1 MTEYLFVTWDGG
13 GNVPPA
19 LALGRALRA
28 RGHGVRVLGHPTLRS
43 TVEAAG
49 LEMHEFETVRPFSA
63 VESTSLPRLVAT
75 FSDPRLGDDVLTE
88 VRRAA
93 TDVVVV
99 DCMLL
104 SALRACARAGLPH
117 ASLEHLF
124 DGYLRGGWARGPVG
138 LAARLRRV
146 PPEKQ
151 WAAAATA
158 LVATL
163 PSLDPSYDERQPG
176 NRVWTGPFVAATTP
190 KDWSRQEPRVLV
202 SLSTFAYAGMAD
214 AMQRLLDAVG
224 GLDVHATVT
233 TGPVLDPGDFRA
245 PANAEVHRFVPH
257 DELMPAS
264 SLLVGHGG
272 HATTMRALAHDLPV
286 LVVPM
291 HPMLDQPMVGRQVQA
306 AGAGRLLRKK
316 ASVVQLR
323 DAIGELVLDG
333 PHRGAAARLGAEIR
347 RSGGV
352 DRAVALL
359 EQLATAVVPLPAV
372 DGRDG

>member
-1 MTEYLFVTWDGG
+1 MTDYLLVTWDGG

-19 LALGRALRA
+19 LSLGRALKT
-28 RGHGVRVLGHPTLRS
+28 RGHGVRVLAHPTLRS
-43 TVEAAG
+43 SVEAAG
-49 LEMHEFETVRPFSA
+49 LEMREYETVRPFSA
-63 VESTSLPRLVAT
+63 VENHSLPRLVAT
-75 FSDPRLGDDVLTE
+75 FSDPRLADDVLAE
-88 VRRAA
+88 ARRAP

-104 SALRACARAGLPH
+104 PALRACARAGLPH
-117 ASLEHLF
+117 VSLEHLF
-124 DGYLRGGWARGPVG
+124 DGYLRGGWAKGPVG

-151 WAAAATA
+151 WSAASTA

-163 PSLDPSYDERQPG
+163 PSLDPTYDAGDPG
-176 NRVWTGPFVAATTP
+176 NRVWTGPFVASTMP
-190 KDWSRQEPRVLV
+190 KDWSEQEPHVLV
-202 SLSTFAYAGMAD
+202 SLSTFAYAGMAQ

-224 GLDVHATVT
+224 GLGVRATVT
-233 TGPVLDPGDFRA
+233 TGPVLDPADLRA
-245 PANAEVHRFVPH
+245 PGNAEVHRFVPH
-257 DELMPAS
+257 DDLMPAA

-316 ASVVQLR
+316 ASVEQLR
-323 DAIGELVLDG
+323 AAIGELVADG
-333 PHRGAAARLGAEIR
+333 PHRAAAARLGAEIR
-347 RSGGV
+347 SSGGV
-352 DRAVALL
+352 DRAVELL
-359 EQLATAVVPLPAV
+359 EQLDGQPAAQ
-372 DGRDG
+372 RQP